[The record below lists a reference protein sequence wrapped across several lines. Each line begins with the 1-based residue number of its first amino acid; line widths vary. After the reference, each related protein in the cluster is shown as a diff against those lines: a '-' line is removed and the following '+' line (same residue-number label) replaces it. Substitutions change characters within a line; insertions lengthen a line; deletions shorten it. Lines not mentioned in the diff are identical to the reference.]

1 MAKQKEFE
9 KYLEEHSVEW
19 DDLNEEQKNAFAF
32 AHSLFVPVLNGIAS
46 ELNSL
51 EEKVSLLCQPKIE
64 AVSSVEDFISKNR
77 LAILDVYSDNCPAC
91 HRYNPVLDVLSGEN
105 GGVAFGKVNVEEHR
119 EVLDKFDLNAIPV
132 IMAFKDGKLV
142 DKVVGA
148 NPSLSKRY
156 QKISDLVKKL
166 RA

>member
-1 MAKQKEFE
+1 MGEQEEFE
-9 KYLEEHSVEW
+9 KYLEDSKVSW
-19 DDLNEEQKNAFAF
+19 DDLNEEQKKGFAF
-32 AHSLFVPVLNGIAS
+32 ARALFAPVLNGIAS
-46 ELNSL
+46 ELKSL
-51 EEKVSLLCQPKIE
+51 EEKVALICQPKVDTI
-64 AVSSVEDFISKNR
+64 SSVEDFISKNR

-91 HRYNPVLDVLSGEN
+91 HRYNPILDVLSGEN